1 MIPSDYVV
9 YKDLVSTSLKAILTK
24 TMPSP
29 ITDGLQ
35 ASVQRQLLWWSNF
48 DCREGYE
55 KCKAPDHARQQ
66 HPVA

>member
-1 MIPSDYVV
+1 
-9 YKDLVSTSLKAILTK
+9 
-24 TMPSP
+24 MPSP